1 MFPVRL
7 SPAVLVPAALSVAL
21 LLSGCGSS
29 NGSGASPTATPMQKS
44 GTVHG
49 TRNDLGLVNAD
60 VLTVCSDTSYPPME
74 SANPNNPGQYV
85 GADVDLANALAK
97 QIHVMS
103 AKIVN
108 TSFDSIIPALDA
120 KRCDVIMSSMSDTPA
135 RAKVVNFID
144 YLVGEEAILVNKSG
158 PIHANDYSGLCGKT
172 VAVERGTT
180 ELDGLNKAN
189 TTCSAKIHILPFTED
204 TAAYEAFAVGHADAY
219 TGDVPVVGAYAKKN
233 PTKYR
238 LAGTPINLHEPY
250 GIAIRKSNT
259 ALKTALQGALSKIM
273 ANGEYMRILSKWGI
287 AAAAMKK

>member
-1 MFPVRL
+1 MFHARFT
-7 SPAVLVPAALSVAL
+7 PAPIVACILGAAL
-21 LLSGCGSS
+21 LLSGCGSPS
-29 NGSGASPTATPMQKS
+29 SSSTGKSTPAVKS
-44 GTVHG
+44 GSAGATG
-49 TRNDLGLVNAD
+49 QSLGLTTPN

-74 SANPNNPGQYV
+74 SSDPNNPGQYI

-97 QIHVMS
+97 QMHLSS

-144 YLVGEEAILVNKSG
+144 YMVGEEAILVDKSST
-158 PIHANDYSGLCGKT
+158 IHANSYSGLCGKT
-172 VAVERGTT
+172 VTVERGTT
-180 ELDGLNKAN
+180 ELDGLNTAN
-189 TTCSAKIHILPFTED
+189 TSCATKIHILPFTED
-204 TAAYEAFAVGHADAY
+204 TAAYEAFAVGHSDAY
-219 TGDVPVVGAYAKKN
+219 TGDVPVVGAYVKKN

-259 ALKTALQGALSKIM
+259 ALKTALQTALHKIM
-273 ANGEYMRILSKWGI
+273 ANGEYMRILSKWGV
-287 AAAAMKK
+287 AAAAIKK